1 MLFMV
6 VLTSIF
12 SSEYVVNLLL
22 NAHLTMFLG
31 PLDSKTFNTTS
42 NVTLDSNDSQES
54 HINGTYFYEKS
65 DNFDEY
71 LSELGV
77 GYFLRQ
83 LAALAFPI
91 LTVTRSCPDDSLED
105 SCLWTI
111 KTDAGLRTHTVS
123 FQTGTWVEDVTM
135 DGRSIKSL
143 FTMTGH
149 NTLVEFQVGD
159 SVNTTL
165 VRQFYRDRLVVNMSA
180 NNVTASS
187 LFRRK

>member
-1 MLFMV
+1 MV
-6 VLTSIF
+6 IVTSVL
-12 SSEYVVNLLL
+12 SSEYLLNLLL
-22 NAHLTMFLG
+22 QAHLTLFLG
-31 PLDSKTFNTTS
+31 KSQDNFNITTDDNLTS
-42 NVTLDSNDSQES
+42 EES
-54 HINGTYFYEKS
+54 FINGTYFYEKS

-71 LSELGV
+71 LTELGV

-149 NTLVEFQVGD
+149 NTLVEYQVGD